1 MALIQLALYRP
12 HKLSDI
18 GGRLICLWT
27 RSEFSHCEIVM
38 DGLCYSSSIRDGGV
52 RRKAIDLAKPHWE
65 VREVPWASE
74 SKVMDLFERTD
85 GQPYGWLDLLSQ
97 HVLRLPWHQPEGWLC
112 SEWCAMGM
120 GLPRS
125 ETWTPGALGE
135 YARTRQ

>member
-1 MALIQLALYRP
+1 MTVRLALYRP
-12 HKLSDI
+12 HKWWDI
-18 GGRLICLWT
+18 GGRLICAWT
-27 RSEFSHCEIVM
+27 RSPHSHCELVIGDM
-38 DGLCYSSSIRDGGV
+38 CYSSSIRDGGV
-52 RRKAIDLAKPHWE
+52 RRKRIDLSGAQWD
-65 VREVPWASE
+65 VLDLPWVGE
-74 SKVMDLFERTD
+74 RHVTDLFGTTN

-120 GLPRS
+120 GLPRP